1 MIALD
6 EMERQ
11 PLRHPVLFG
20 EYELMVDDKNRLPIP
35 AAIRKVI
42 DPEVY
47 GEAFFLVVG
56 QNRKPWLY
64 PKRYYEDLVNQVPAD
79 MTPEEDSL
87 AFDQMN
93 FALAMPLEWDAQ
105 GRILISEKML
115 RRTGL
120 NREITLIGVKDHL
133 EIWNRNDWETRRDEL
148 LSRGLD
154 VAQRAKQVRTGSARR
169 ITPPPT

>member
-1 MIALD
+1 MFCCCVGGRKWGKNPYRQGP
-6 EMERQ
+6 MEPN

-20 EYELMVDDKNRLPIP
+20 EYELTIDDKNRLPVP

-64 PKRYYEDLVNQVPAD
+64 PKRYYEELVNQDPAE

-93 FALAMPLEWDAQ
+93 FALA
-105 GRILISEKML
+105 
-115 RRTGL
+115 
-120 NREITLIGVKDHL
+120 
-133 EIWNRNDWETRRDEL
+133 
-148 LSRGLD
+148 
-154 VAQRAKQVRTGSARR
+154 
-169 ITPPPT
+169 